1 MTGHHERLADY
12 NEARTARIR
21 LYVEGVHHLSLEP
34 TDIEAHRALLDH
46 DRHQLSIH
54 HAYACSSYRLAQT
67 STFEQ
72 VSPTSVELPAVSYVT
87 AQWLGHILLG
97 HPLACTSDVTHFV
110 SGLRLSPSSCHS
122 YAQRLIDRLLVV
134 NIGDNA
140 DARMVRLVPTRTTVR
155 HSVMRELHF
164 LTDVA
169 VTSSVTNGFD
179 YARGWPPYPAAQKLY
194 SDMLGLYKKYLT
206 EDEFDRL
213 APRQTSPLVV
223 VDMHAREA
231 EASISQVHLVPKPK
245 NK

>member
-1 MTGHHERLADY
+1 MVAPHNTWTSNMTDHLAKLADY

-34 TDIEAHRALLDH
+34 TDIEAHRALSGH

-72 VSPTSVELPAVSYVT
+72 VSPSSAELSAVSYVT
-87 AQWLGHILLG
+87 AQWLGHILLD
-97 HPLACTSDVTHFV
+97 HPLACTSDVSQFV
-110 SGLRLSPSSCHS
+110 SGLRLSPTSCDRH
-122 YAQRLIDRLLVV
+122 AQRLIDRQLVV
-134 NIGDNA
+134 KVDDDA

-155 HSVMRELHF
+155 RSVIRELHF

-179 YARGWPPYPAAQKLY
+179 YARGWPPHPAARQLY
-194 SDMLGLYKKYLT
+194 EDMLGLYKKYLT
-206 EDEFDRL
+206 EAEAGLL
-213 APRQTSPLVV
+213 APRPTSPL
-223 VDMHAREA
+223 
-231 EASISQVHLVPKPK
+231 HLVPE

>member
-1 MTGHHERLADY
+1 MTDHLERLADY

-21 LYVEGVHHLSLEP
+21 LYVEDVDHLQLDP
-34 TDIEAHRALLDH
+34 TDIDAHRALLDH
-46 DRHQLSIH
+46 HRHQLSIH

-72 VSPTSVELPAVSYVT
+72 VSPSSVELPAVSYVM
-87 AQWLGHILLG
+87 AIWLGHILLG

-110 SGLRLSPSSCHS
+110 SGLGLSPTSCGR

-134 NIGDNA
+134 KIDDDA
-140 DARMVRLVPTRTTVR
+140 DARMVRLVPSRTTVR

-179 YARGWPPYPAAQKLY
+179 YTRGWPPHPAAQKLY
-194 SDMLGLYKKYLT
+194 EDIMVLYKKYLT
-206 EDEFDRL
+206 KTEAGLL
-213 APRQTSPLVV
+213 APRPTSPL
-223 VDMHAREA
+223 
-231 EASISQVHLVPKPK
+231 HLVPE